1 MDGPGKTV
9 HFQICRY
16 ISCVLPISNKLARL
30 EVALQLKHIQYR
42 AKTEGSQLPAKYLET
57 RHILEH
63 MLINTQIKSMKK
75 FSSQMTLSCKK
86 ISLTSFTYFSEACI
100 TYDVKKKGSFLVLEV
115 IFYFFWLYF
124 FINYFNKP

>member
-86 ISLTSFTYFSEACI
+86 ISLTPFTYFSEACI
-100 TYDVKKKGSFLVLEV
+100 TYDVKKKRKFSRSRSNFLLFLTLF
-115 IFYFFWLYF
+115 FYKLL
-124 FINYFNKP
+124 

>member
-16 ISCVLPISNKLARL
+16 ISCVLPISNKLPRL

-42 AKTEGSQLPAKYLET
+42 AKTEGTQLPAKYLESQHT
-57 RHILEH
+57 LEH
-63 MLINTQIKSMKK
+63 IQINTQTKTMRK

-86 ISLTSFTYFSEACI
+86 ISITSFT
-100 TYDVKKKGSFLVLEV
+100 FLKHSL
-115 IFYFFWLYF
+115 LLM
-124 FINYFNKP
+124 